1 MEIREKIRNI
11 IKNKF
16 GSKHI
21 YSTKYIKAEKK
32 KINTKGGFQGLYAPV
47 ILIDSVYRK
56 DENDYPKLFLEEYHF
71 IEDIEICCSRSDRQY
86 YDEELVNLFLETLK
100 NKRFFRLGL

>member
-1 MEIREKIRNI
+1 MYLFFNKKKEKAFIKYLEILEKFRNI

-32 KINTKGGFQGLYAPV
+32 IINAKGGFQGLYAPV

-56 DENDYPKLFLEEYHF
+56 DESHYLKLFLEEYYF
-71 IEDIEICCSRSDRQY
+71 IEDKEICCSRSYGQY
-86 YDEELVNLFLETLK
+86 YDEELVN
-100 NKRFFRLGL
+100 